1 MAVQNRNAQNRNAQN
16 RNAQN
21 GDGQNRDA
29 QNRDVQTAIVLQG
42 GGALGAYEYGVLRA
56 LYEERPGF
64 TPVAVAGISIGAITA
79 AVLGGARTDPMSALD
94 RLWREDPSLY
104 PPPPCHQVPP
114 NKAPGHNRPRHPPPT
129 PPQEARYQLQ
139 PWRPN

>member
-1 MAVQNRNAQNRNAQN
+1 MAETAT
-16 RNAQN
+16 
-21 GDGQNRDA
+21 GST
-29 QNRDVQTAIVLQG
+29 DVRTAIVLQG

-94 RLWREDPSLY
+94 RLWRGKLTPT
-104 PPPPCHQVPP
+104 PPPPL
-114 NKAPGHNRPRHPPPT
+114 ARPPPRIPRAAAL
-129 PPQEARYQLQ
+129 PPDTRLS
-139 PWRPN
+139 PGRNRM